1 MLIGYELL
9 EKYVGVIMGQ
19 VLEVNDADFDMVTK
33 GNEWVLVDFWAPWCG
48 PCKMIA
54 PILKEIAGERDITIA
69 KVNTDVN
76 SLVPDNLA
84 LHQNYPNP
92 FNPITSLRYN
102 LPEDGFVNIT
112 IYDMR
117 GKIVKT
123 LVNSSQ
129 SSGYKSIKWR
139 KFFFLS

>member
-1 MLIGYELL
+1 MLIGYELR
-9 EKYVGVIMGQ
+9 EEYVGVIMGQ

-76 SLVPDNLA
+76 SLAPGKYNVRGIPNLILFHNGEPVEQITGAMPKPGMDNWLNR
-84 LHQNYPNP
+84 HM
-92 FNPITSLRYN
+92 I
-102 LPEDGFVNIT
+102 
-112 IYDMR
+112 
-117 GKIVKT
+117 
-123 LVNSSQ
+123 
-129 SSGYKSIKWR
+129 
-139 KFFFLS
+139 

>member
-9 EKYVGVIMGQ
+9 EEHVGVIMGQ

-76 SLVPDNLA
+76 SLAPGKYNVRGIPNLILFTDCIILLA
-84 LHQNYPNP
+84 DGRSLNVAAAIR
-92 FNPITSLRYN
+92 PI
-102 LPEDGFVNIT
+102 V
-112 IYDMR
+112 
-117 GKIVKT
+117 GKNVF
-123 LVNSSQ
+123 
-129 SSGYKSIKWR
+129 KS
-139 KFFFLS
+139 